1 MIPSPP
7 EYWIMFLDYNLRNRP
22 DAGVVEHDKKEHQ
35 PRWHY
40 VRGRSLFPSKE
51 IALAAA
57 LAELKKEQAEINKRF
72 DQLKRQL
79 TEDYAAALEERAFRA
94 GVTSRQVEYEVKE
107 WLKDNAR

>member
-7 EYWIMFLDYNLRNRP
+7 EYWIMFLDYDLQNRP
-22 DAGVVEHDKKEHQ
+22 DVDVEEHNLKEHQ

-79 TEDYAAALEERAFRA
+79 TEDYAAALKERALGA
-94 GVTSRQVEYEVKE
+94 GVTPRQVEFEVKE